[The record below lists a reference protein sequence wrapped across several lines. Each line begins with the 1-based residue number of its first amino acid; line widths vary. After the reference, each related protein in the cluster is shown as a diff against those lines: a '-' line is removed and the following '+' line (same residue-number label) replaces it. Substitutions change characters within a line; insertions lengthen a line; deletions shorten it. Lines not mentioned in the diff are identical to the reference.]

1 MAHEFRYLFTPH
13 PGRGP
18 DPPEPHLLDRAR
30 RGHGRGRQARPAAP
44 RLPRGQGA
52 RRRAPSRSS
61 AARRASIPRHRR
73 AAWNMLA
80 NHDDSIIPAYRAM
93 AEAIH
98 RHDCL
103 VFTQLTHMGRRSQS
117 DNESWHVL
125 LAPSQIPEKVHREIP
140 HEMDAEQIAMI
151 VRAFGDAVRRCRE
164 GGLDG
169 VELSFAHNHLVDQF
183 WSPALQPA
191 DGRVRREPRQP
202 DALRLRGPPRD
213 PPPGRPGLRG
223 RRPHLGR
230 RVHRRRPHRRGHGGD
245 RAPARRLGA
254 RRLPLDHRRGR
265 AHLRAPGGRRARTCR
280 YPNGV
285 YVPLAAAIKAAVPE
299 IPIFHA
305 TRIVDP
311 VHADQIL
318 ADGSVDVVGMTRAL
332 IADPDMPRKARE
344 GRLDE
349 IRQCVGANEGCI
361 DRIYQGKPVTCIQNP
376 GAGREAELGE
386 LSPAATRK
394 RVVVVG
400 GGVGGLET
408 ARVAALR
415 GHRWSSSR
423 RAGSSAARSSS
434 PPARPPA
441 RTTRGSSRF
450 LVRQVERQG
459 VDCRLSTEADVD
471 AVLAERARRRVVAT
485 GSHALRAGPPG
496 ARRQAR
502 RHRPRRAPRPGRGRG
517 ARGRRG
523 RRPHPA
529 GALDRRLPA
538 RAAGGA
544 SRWSRGSSTRARTS
558 GSPRSCRSTRA
569 CSRRACVF
577 TPHTD
582 LVAVEG
588 STVVVANVYTGE
600 ERRIEGVDTVV
611 LSMGARSTDAL
622 YRALRGRVPALHA
635 VGDCVAPRGV
645 HHAIL
650 EGTRVARVV

>member
-1 MAHEFRYLFTPH
+1 MSL
-13 PGRGP
+13 
-18 DPPEPHLLDRAR
+18 
-30 RGHGRGRQARPAAP
+30 
-44 RLPRGQGA
+44 
-52 RRRAPSRSS
+52 
-61 AARRASIPRHRR
+61 
-73 AAWNMLA
+73 
-80 NHDDSIIPAYRAM
+80 
-93 AEAIH
+93 
-98 RHDCL
+98 
-103 VFTQLTHMGRRSQS
+103 
-117 DNESWHVL
+117 
-125 LAPSQIPEKVHREIP
+125 
-140 HEMDAEQIAMI
+140 
-151 VRAFGDAVRRCRE
+151 
-164 GGLDG
+164 
-169 VELSFAHNHLVDQF
+169 
-183 WSPALQPA
+183 
-191 DGRVRREPRQP
+191 
-202 DALRLRGPPRD
+202 
-213 PPPGRPGLRG
+213 
-223 RRPHLGR
+223 
-230 RVHRRRPHRRGHGGD
+230 
-245 RAPARRLGA
+245 
-254 RRLPLDHRRGR
+254 
-265 AHLRAPGGRRARTCR
+265 
-280 YPNGV
+280 PNGV

-415 GHRWSSSR
+415 GHQVVLFEKGRELGGQVLVASR
-423 RAGSSAARSSS
+423 T
-434 PPARPPA
+434 PARA
-441 RTTRGSSRF
+441 DYAGIARF

-459 VDCRLSTEADVD
+459 VDVRLSTEADVD
-471 AVLAERARRRVVAT
+471 AVLAERPDVVVVAT
-485 GSHALRAGPPG
+485 GSHALRAGPAG

-502 RHRPRRAPRPGRGRG
+502 RHGPRRAPRPGRGRG
-517 ARGRRG
+517 ARASSWTTSTPSRG
-523 RRPHPA
+523 SRPPTSCSS
-529 GALDRRLPA
+529 
-538 RAAGGA
+538 RAGA

-650 EGTRVARVV
+650 EGTRVARAI

>member
-1 MAHEFRYLFTPH
+1 MAHEFRYLFTPIRVGGLTLRNRIFSTGH
-13 PGRGP
+13 AEAMAEEGKPG
-18 DPPEPHLLDRAR
+18 
-30 RGHGRGRQARPAAP
+30 P
-44 RLPRGQGA
+44 RLRAYHEGKARGGCA
-52 RRRAPSRSS
+52 LTIFGGSSSVHPSSP
-61 AARRASIPRHRR
+61 AS
-73 AAWNMLA
+73 AWNMPA

-98 RHDCL
+98 RHGAH
-103 VFTQLTHMGRRSQS
+103 VFTQLTHMGRRAQS

-140 HEMDAEQIAMI
+140 HEMDADQIAMI

-183 WSPALQPA
+183 WSPIFNQRTDEYGGSLDNRMRFGFEVLREIRRQVGQDYVVGARISGDEFTDGGLTAEDMGEIAHRLAASGLVDFLSIIGGAAHSFALQA
-191 DGRVRREPRQP
+191 
-202 DALRLRGPPRD
+202 
-213 PPPGRPGLRG
+213 
-223 RRPHLGR
+223 
-230 RVHRRRPHRRGHGGD
+230 
-245 RAPARRLGA
+245 GA
-254 RRLPLDHRRGR
+254 VPNMS
-265 AHLRAPGGRRARTCR
+265 
-280 YPNGV
+280 YPNAV
-285 YVPLAAAIKAAVPE
+285 YVPLATAIKHAVPE

-318 ADGSVDVVGMTRAL
+318 ADGSIDVVGMTRAL

-349 IRQCVGANEGCI
+349 VRQCVGANEGCI

-376 GAGREAELGE
+376 GAGREAELGGD
-386 LSPAATRK
+386 LAPAATRK

-415 GHRWSSSR
+415 GHRVVLFEKGR
-423 RAGSSAARSSS
+423 ELGGQVLVAART
-434 PPARPPA
+434 PARA
-441 RTTRGSSRF
+441 DYAGIVRF

-459 VDCRLSTEADVD
+459 VDCRLSVEADVD
-471 AVLAERARRRVVAT
+471 AVLAESPDAVVVAT
-485 GSHALRAGPPG
+485 GSHAHVPALPGLDGKHVVTDRDVLLGRAEVGE
-496 ARRQAR
+496 RVVVVDDVHTQQALST
-502 RHRPRRAPRPGRGRG
+502 ADYLLEQ
-517 ARGRRG
+517 GRRVEVVS
-523 RRPHPA
+523 
-529 GALDRRLPA
+529 RLFYP
-538 RAAGGA
+538 GQDVGIT
-544 SRWSRGSSTRARTS
+544 SIVPLYTRLFS
-558 GSPRSCRSTRA
+558 KGV
-569 CSRRACVF
+569 VF

-611 LSMGARSTDAL
+611 LSMGARSTDGL

-650 EGTRVARVV
+650 EGTRVARLL